1 METTLAPKNIPATQ
15 ITPENY
21 AYLQSQIYKASGIVL
36 DETKLY
42 LLESRLMPIVQ
53 KNQLAG
59 LNDLCALL
67 KAVNGLPLRQ
77 QVVEAMTTN
86 ETLFFRDVTV
96 FDALQKVILPEL
108 IEARKTTRILSFWS
122 AAASSGQEAYS
133 LAMMLCEMGL
143 GGWKL
148 RILGTDLNNQIL
160 DRARAGRYL
169 QIEVNRGLPA
179 KYLVKYFYRVGL
191 EWQIKDELRNMVEFQ
206 PFDLRMSMRTMGPFD
221 LIFCRN
227 VLIYFDLET
236 KKRILTELRG
246 ALHHQALLLL
256 GTAETTINLD
266 DQFAKKSFGHAT
278 FYQAP

>member
-1 METTLAPKNIPATQ
+1 MDTTVLQKNKSAPQ

-21 AYLQSQIYKASGIVL
+21 AYLQNQVYKESGIVL

-53 KNQLAG
+53 KNQLGG

-86 ETLFFRDVTV
+86 ETLFFRDATV
-96 FDALQKVILPEL
+96 FDALQKTILPEL
-108 IEARKTTRILSFWS
+108 IESRKGARILNFWS

-133 LAMMLCEMGL
+133 LAIILLEAGL
-143 GGWKL
+143 SGWKI

-191 EWQIKDELRNMVEFQ
+191 EWQIKDELRRMVEFQ
-206 PFDLRMSMRTMGPFD
+206 AFDLRKSMRTMGPFD

-227 VLIYFDLET
+227 VLIYFDVET
-236 KKRILTELRG
+236 KKRILAELRG
-246 ALHHQALLLL
+246 ALYHKGLLLL
-256 GTAETTINLD
+256 GTAESTLNID
-266 DQFAKKSFGHAT
+266 DQFGRKVIGQAT